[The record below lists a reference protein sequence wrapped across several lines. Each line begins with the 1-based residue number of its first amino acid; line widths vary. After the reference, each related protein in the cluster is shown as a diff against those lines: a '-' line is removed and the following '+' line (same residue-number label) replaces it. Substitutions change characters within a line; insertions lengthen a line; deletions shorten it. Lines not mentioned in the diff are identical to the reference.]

1 MAIPKELTYVFLSVF
16 FILLDLSPFSR
27 GQEYI
32 FPEVIKILQKI
43 NKLKEVENCAG
54 MVRIYSS
61 PLTFYQAKEGVEL
74 YWKYN
79 K

>member
-1 MAIPKELTYVFLSVF
+1 MISKITLPFNVFIPKDLTYVFLSVF

-43 NKLKEVENCAG
+43 NKLKEVEK
-54 MVRIYSS
+54 
-61 PLTFYQAKEGVEL
+61 L
-74 YWKYN
+74 
-79 K
+79 